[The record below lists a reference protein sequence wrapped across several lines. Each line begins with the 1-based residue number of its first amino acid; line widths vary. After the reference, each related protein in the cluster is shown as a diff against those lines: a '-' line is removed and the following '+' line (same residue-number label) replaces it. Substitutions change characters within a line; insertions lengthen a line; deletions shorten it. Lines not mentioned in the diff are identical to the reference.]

1 MSQEEQVTIKC
12 PFCGAENDFTIWHS
26 INTELNPEMKDAFK
40 YGKAFQLHCHNC
52 GKDTIV
58 FYSCLYH
65 QMRNKI
71 MIYLVGEDS
80 VEDACNIFD
89 SSQTDGN
96 PMMSALRKEHYLYR
110 VVTSINDLM
119 EKIRIFDA
127 GKDDRVIEI
136 YKKLLKESI
145 AECNADISFDKILYD
160 DEKGDSF
167 LLFDQGGCLGSAPMK
182 EEVYKDI
189 EGSMSSHCDM
199 RDEESFVIDSK
210 WADAAFGVAAD
221 VSFRCRR

>member
-1 MSQEEQVTIKC
+1 
-12 PFCGAENDFTIWHS
+12 
-26 INTELNPEMKDAFK
+26 
-40 YGKAFQLHCHNC
+40 
-52 GKDTIV
+52 
-58 FYSCLYH
+58 
-65 QMRNKI
+65 

-145 AECNADISFDKILYD
+145 AECNA
-160 DEKGDSF
+160 
-167 LLFDQGGCLGSAPMK
+167 
-182 EEVYKDI
+182 V
-189 EGSMSSHCDM
+189 
-199 RDEESFVIDSK
+199 
-210 WADAAFGVAAD
+210 
-221 VSFRCRR
+221 